1 MQEQWRQHAT
11 AARFGLVVERPRDGG
26 IVGGGNERDSGGGGD
41 DGSGNGDVDLNVEGF
56 EHGGWQEERCASG
69 GGGGG
74 WIS

>member
-1 MQEQWRQHAT
+1 M
-11 AARFGLVVERPRDGG
+11 VERLRDGG
-26 IVGGGNERDSGGGGD
+26 IVGGGSKRDGG
-41 DGSGNGDVDLNVEGF
+41 DGSGDGDVDLNVEGF

>member
-1 MQEQWRQHAT
+1 MVGR
-11 AARFGLVVERPRDGG
+11 LRDGG
-26 IVGGGNERDSGGGGD
+26 RRIRPLPRPVLVGDWSERDGG
-41 DGSGNGDVDLNVEGF
+41 DGSGDGDVELNVEGF